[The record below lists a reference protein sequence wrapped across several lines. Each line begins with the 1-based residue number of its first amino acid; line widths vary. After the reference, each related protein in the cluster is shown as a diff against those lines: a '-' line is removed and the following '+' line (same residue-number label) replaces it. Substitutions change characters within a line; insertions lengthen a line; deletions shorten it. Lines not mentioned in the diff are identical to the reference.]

1 MRFSCVASATH
12 FFILRRRLVKF
23 CDFFEESRDKKKS
36 DLMQLS
42 EKELL
47 AEILIE
53 LRGLKSTVDSI
64 HIEQIFFDDKL
75 QESKKE

>member
-1 MRFSCVASATH
+1 M
-12 FFILRRRLVKF
+12 KF

-36 DLMQLS
+36 DLIQLS

-75 QESKKE
+75 QESKKRVKDSAGMLV